1 MLVYVALSRP
11 TSLDGLYL
19 TNAKGDFV
27 FRHVA
32 GSIDRQFVDKMTEA
46 STNSNSCTIPHTSL
60 HMDPSSPRSRPD
72 PITSHDQLLV
82 LTDHGDDDL
91 VQELS
96 RTSSTHAH
104 GFVKRACVLHHKGQ
118 V

>member
-1 MLVYVALSRP
+1 MLVYLALSWP

-19 TNAKGDFV
+19 TNANGDFRL
-27 FRHVA
+27 RHVA
-32 GSIDRQFVDKMTEA
+32 VSIDTQCDDEMTEA
-46 STNSNSCTIPHTSL
+46 STISNSCTIPHTSL
-60 HMDPSSPRSRPD
+60 HMDPSSPRSLPD
-72 PITSHDQLLV
+72 PITSYDQLLL

-91 VQELS
+91 VQELP
-96 RTSSTHAH
+96 RTTSTHAY